1 MTLRVA
7 DTLEV
12 RRWIL
17 GYGTD
22 AEVMEPDALREA
34 LRQEAES
41 LARTLM
47 PGRRPLAA
55 VVPAPRPERRG
66 RARAARAKGAIE

>member
-22 AEVMEPDALREA
+22 AEVVE
-34 LRQEAES
+34 QEAES
-41 LARTLM
+41 LARLLM

-55 VVPAPRPERRG
+55 VAPAPRPERRG
-66 RARAARAKGAIE
+66 RARAARAKGAVE

>member
-22 AEVMEPDALREA
+22 AEVLEPDGLREA

-41 LARTLM
+41 G
-47 PGRRPLAA
+47 PGPRALPSRRYPTKRPASA
-55 VVPAPRPERRG
+55 VPPSLLLSG
-66 RARAARAKGAIE
+66 NL